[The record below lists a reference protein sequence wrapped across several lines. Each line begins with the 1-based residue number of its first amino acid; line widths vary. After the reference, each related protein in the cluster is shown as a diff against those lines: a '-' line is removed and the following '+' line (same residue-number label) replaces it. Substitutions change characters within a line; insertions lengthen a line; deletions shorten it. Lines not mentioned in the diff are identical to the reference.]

1 LPPSSH
7 LRRVAGASGAGSIG
21 LGAGAWQPTLQ
32 NVQSPQT
39 DINKY
44 NKSAKDSTSGF
55 LMRKIANVCWVALG
69 CENNAKRKKLV
80 ACKFML
86 GVRFVDPCSAGHRA
100 QEKGHFVDAWKLWPR
115 PLSSVSFLTIYHS
128 IFMPCSGNN
137 RPSRSN
143 KLPGLFR
150 GPSRGFKVDFINSMP
165 PCVLLCLQFSRV

>member
-1 LPPSSH
+1 MHSSQKINLYKLNCKVLCSQSQYIFFECLKKNCGKALPPSSH
-7 LRRVAGASGAGSIG
+7 LRRVAGASGAGSIE

-100 QEKGHFVDAWKLWPR
+100 QEKGHFVDA
-115 PLSSVSFLTIYHS
+115 
-128 IFMPCSGNN
+128 
-137 RPSRSN
+137 
-143 KLPGLFR
+143 
-150 GPSRGFKVDFINSMP
+150 
-165 PCVLLCLQFSRV
+165 